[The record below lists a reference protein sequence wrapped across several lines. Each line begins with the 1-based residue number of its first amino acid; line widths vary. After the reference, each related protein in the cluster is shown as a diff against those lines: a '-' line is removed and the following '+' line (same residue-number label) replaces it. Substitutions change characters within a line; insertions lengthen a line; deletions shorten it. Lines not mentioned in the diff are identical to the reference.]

1 MPVPPSALTLG
12 SLSPPMVAMLAV
24 VVAGYVV
31 RARTLASEG
40 RPVPRWRR
48 VCFAASAALLL
59 VEPLSPIGAGADDSF
74 TSHMLEHLLIGDF
87 AALLMVLGITG
98 PLIAPLLRL
107 DLIAK
112 LRVLAH
118 PLVALPLWLV
128 NLYIWHLPV
137 MMEGAIDHDAIHV
150 FQHML
155 FFGLGFNM
163 WMPLFGPL
171 PRPAWF
177 GNVAQLFYIV
187 VVRLAGVLLGN
198 FFIFSGRV
206 YYDNYAGADNMW
218 GMSALAD
225 QSTAG
230 AVMMAEGTIVTF
242 ALLAWLFVKAARES
256 DESQA
261 LVDLAARHGV
271 ELSPE
276 RSARAVASGAGGRLR
291 ERILREA
298 GVAERRA
305 ERT

>member
-1 MPVPPSALTLG
+1 MPVLPMALTLG
-12 SLSPPMVAMLAV
+12 SLSPPMAAMLAI

-31 RARTLASEG
+31 RARTLAKKG
-40 RPVPRWRR
+40 QPVRRWRLA
-48 VCFAASAALLL
+48 CFAASVAVLLL
-59 VEPLSPIGAGADDSF
+59 EPLSPVGAGADGSF
-74 TSHMLEHLLIGDF
+74 TSHMLEHLLIGDL

-128 NLYIWHLPV
+128 NLYVWHLPV
-137 MMEGAIDHDAIHV
+137 MMEGAIDHDAVHV
-150 FQHML
+150 LQHVL

-206 YYDNYAGADNMW
+206 YYDNYVGAENMW

-230 AVMMAEGTIVTF
+230 AVMMAEGTLVTF

-261 LVDLAARHGV
+261 LIDLAARHGM
-271 ELSPE
+271 ELSRQ

-298 GVAERRA
+298 GVAERRT